1 MEKMDSAALKR
12 HLCQNH
18 FEKIRHGVLSVEEF
32 KHSEVENQHCASNLI
47 IPHTNEVQLMPTRCE
62 LSRQGKSLRNLHR
75 CLNGK
80 QHCSN
85 AVSNYL
91 CPKMSNYYEK
101 TLPLAG
107 HTVENGI
114 DMSKCEELLE
124 NLAVFSCDE
133 VKTTHK
139 EPHAIK
145 VDFYYIVIKK
155 EASTGRYIWSKVE
168 FVISIKNHAICGARL
183 ELRQN

>member
-32 KHSEVENQHCASNLI
+32 KHSEGKNTRLKSSLLTNSVENQHCASNLI
-47 IPHTNEVQLMPTRCE
+47 VPHTNEVQLMPTRCE

-80 QHCSN
+80 QHCAN

-139 EPHAIK
+139 EPDVIK
-145 VDFYYIVIKK
+145 V
-155 EASTGRYIWSKVE
+155 
-168 FVISIKNHAICGARL
+168 
-183 ELRQN
+183 